1 MTRLQ
6 SVGNALW
13 ANGVQGMAVVEDGRI
28 VDVNE
33 VLMAWLGVSAD
44 ELRDRRLVDL
54 LTPDRRGSASPATLD
69 EVAYGEENGPLDVR
83 VSSPDETERTLSL
96 SSLALGDDH
105 RLVVLEDVTSQRRV
119 GRELTQWRTALETSL
134 NGYHIMDC
142 SGRFVYAN
150 RAFLDM
156 WGYETLDELRGTSL
170 GELCA
175 EAETAR
181 GIVEAIETH
190 GQTTLEFEARKA
202 DGALFEVLMAARAA
216 QDERGSKVYVATSL
230 DISEQRRL
238 RGEIAHLQRVEA
250 VGALAA
256 SVAHDFNNMLSPIL
270 GFTDL
275 LLADGD
281 LREDQRRQLDQ
292 VRVAAERSRDLTSQL
307 LAFGRKQVIRPR
319 PTDVRETVSKAEG
332 LIKRVLRAD
341 IQLDVQ
347 LSEEPCLV
355 MADPTQLHQMLLN
368 LATNAQDAMP
378 EGGVLTIRIGK
389 GDPDAHPDPGTPAR
403 FGMIVVSDTG
413 QGLSAE
419 AREHLFEPF
428 FTTKGKFG
436 TGLGLASVQG
446 IVQQH
451 GGRIHVDS
459 AGDTG
464 TTFTLY
470 LPLTKTA
477 PKATASALQS
487 TLDLGD
493 AIVLLVEDNDLVLTL
508 AKRVLGDAGYSVHA
522 MSSGEKALEML
533 NDGAVDIDL
542 LLTDIVLPDINGQK
556 LAESALAQ
564 RPGLNVLYM
573 SGYPNELVADRG
585 VMNPSTF
592 FLPKPF
598 SAQELLTKVREALGR
613 EARH

>member
-1 MTRLQ
+1 
-6 SVGNALW
+6 
-13 ANGVQGMAVVEDGRI
+13 MAVMHDGR
-28 VDVNE
+28 VLDANDLLATWLDVPGTD
-33 VLMAWLGVSAD
+33 LAGRALI
-44 ELRDRRLVDL
+44 DL
-54 LTPDRRGSASPATLD
+54 LTPDRRGSSTADMLAAVIAGPSS
-69 EVAYGEENGPLDVR
+69 GPLDVR
-83 VSSPDETERTLSL
+83 ITASDDAGRTLSI
-96 SSLALGDDH
+96 SALGLDDGH
-105 RLVVLEDVTSQRRV
+105 RLVTLEDVTDQRRV
-119 GRELTQWRTALETSL
+119 GRELTQWRTALEKSL
-134 NGYHIMDC
+134 NGYHIMDA
-142 SGRFVYAN
+142 SGAFVYAN
-150 RAFLDM
+150 RAYLDM
-156 WGYETLDELRGTSL
+156 WGYDSLDQLRGTLLSS
-170 GELCA
+170 LCA
-175 EAETAR
+175 DPDTAR
-181 GIVEAIETH
+181 TIVEDIEAH
-190 GQTTLEFEARKA
+190 GQTTLEFEARKR
-202 DGALFEVLMAARAA
+202 DGTPFEVLMAARAA
-216 QDERGSKVYVATSL
+216 QDERGNNVYVATSL

-307 LAFGRKQVIRPR
+307 LAFGRKQVLRPR
-319 PTDVRETVSKAEG
+319 PTDVRETVRKLEG
-332 LIKRVLRAD
+332 LITRVLRAD
-341 IQLDVQ
+341 IHLDVQ
-347 LSEEPCLV
+347 LSEEPCMV

-378 EGGVLTIRIGK
+378 SGGVLTIRIGK
-389 GDPDAHPDPGTPAR
+389 GDPDNIPRKGKAVRYGK
-403 FGMIVVSDTG
+403 IVVSDTG
-413 QGLSAE
+413 EGLSTE

-451 GGRIHVDS
+451 GGQIDVHS
-459 AGDTG
+459 EPGSG

-470 LPLTKTA
+470 LPLTKG
-477 PKATASALQS
+477 KAKVSASALQS

-508 AKRVLGDAGYSVHA
+508 ARRVLGDAGYAVHA
-522 MSSGEKALEML
+522 MSNGEQALEL
-533 NDGAVDIDL
+533 VNDSAVDIDL

-556 LAESALAQ
+556 LAESALAR
-564 RPGLNVLYM
+564 RPGLHVLYM
-573 SGYPNELVADRG
+573 SGYPNELVENRG